1 MGGEDETNAP
11 SMVEE
16 INHADEKEN
25 KKENEISNNEENQD
39 EILPKIVDVSFIKG
53 IDDEDFEFSI
63 DINDND
69 TTLKGGNIKEED
81 KTEEQT
87 EEQTEDHSEDNS
99 DIDDFIEELS
109 DIDEDNLSITDFEDK
124 PGSLYYVKCEK
135 MPVSLSLMEKL
146 DDTLDNMLD
155 NDYSMSET
163 EWFGM
168 FFQVAFGLSVAQKYF
183 NFVHNDLHSSNVMF
197 KKTLLKYL
205 YFQVN
210 NQYYRIPTYGK
221 ITKIID
227 FARGTFKLGDRWVFS
242 DQFKED
248 GDASGQYDYPVDGSL
263 KNCEHKPNPSFDLV
277 RLGTTVI
284 QRLEDAPKVRE
295 FVEQIT
301 LDDNENSLCYD
312 EDTFELYV
320 DIAHNC
326 HNAIPIEVMM
336 RKEFKMFKI
345 NKQNVPKGQY
355 VFKY

>member
-1 MGGEDETNAP
+1 M
-11 SMVEE
+11 
-16 INHADEKEN
+16 
-25 KKENEISNNEENQD
+25 
-39 EILPKIVDVSFIKG
+39 
-53 IDDEDFEFSI
+53 
-63 DINDND
+63 
-69 TTLKGGNIKEED
+69 
-81 KTEEQT
+81 
-87 EEQTEDHSEDNS
+87 
-99 DIDDFIEELS
+99 
-109 DIDEDNLSITDFEDK
+109 TDFEDK

-168 FFQVAFGLSVAQKYF
+168 FFQVAFGLAVAQKYF

-248 GDASGQYDYPVDGSL
+248 GDAFGQYDYPVDGSL

-284 QRLEDAPKVRE
+284 QRLDELPKVRE

-301 LDDNENSLCYD
+301 LDDYENSVCYD

-326 HNAIPIEVMM
+326 HKAIPIEVME
-336 RKEFKMFKI
+336 RPEFKKFKI

-355 VFKY
+355 VFNY